1 MPSDA
6 NEAKDLMKQDLLG
19 VFSEGDS
26 EKRRSLIAKIWE
38 T

>member
-6 NEAKDLMKQDLLG
+6 NAGKDLMKQNLLG

-26 EKRRSLIAKIWE
+26 EKRRSLVAKIWE